1 MKAVIIKESGARPV
15 VEDIPV
21 PKPANG
27 EVLIKMHS
35 SPINPSDLSFIKGGY
50 GVQKPYPVVPGFEGS
65 GTVVEAG
72 KGILPKLLV
81 GKNVACSASHKHNGC
96 WAEYMITSANLC
108 VPVSKSISLEQASMM
123 FVNPMT
129 ALAFF
134 DIHKQLSKSSK
145 KEISIINTAGASAL
159 GRMVV
164 KTGKKNNVPVISVI
178 RRTEQVEILKSI
190 GAKYIVNSS
199 NPDFQAELKELAAEL
214 NATVIF
220 DAVGGELSQQ
230 LLDIAP
236 QGSNLFIYGR
246 LSQEPLEINPGNM
259 ISTGNHIHGFW
270 LVNWLKGK
278 SLFQTIMNTRKIQ
291 SLLKDELST
300 TIYQK
305 FEPENITEAIETYK
319 QNMSKGKVLIQF

>member
-50 GVQKPYPVVPGFEGS
+50 GVQKPFPVVPGFEGS
-65 GTVVEAG
+65 GT
-72 KGILPKLLV
+72 
-81 GKNVACSASHKHNGC
+81 SHKHNGC

-108 VPVSKSISLEQASMM
+108 VPVSKNVSLEQASMM

-164 KTGKKNNVPVISVI
+164 KTGKKNNVPVISVV

-190 GAKYIVNSS
+190 GAKYIC
-199 NPDFQAELKELAAEL
+199 K
-214 NATVIF
+214 
-220 DAVGGELSQQ
+220 QQ
-230 LLDIAP
+230 
-236 QGSNLFIYGR
+236 
-246 LSQEPLEINPGNM
+246 
-259 ISTGNHIHGFW
+259 
-270 LVNWLKGK
+270 
-278 SLFQTIMNTRKIQ
+278 Q
-291 SLLKDELST
+291 SRFS
-300 TIYQK
+300 
-305 FEPENITEAIETYK
+305 
-319 QNMSKGKVLIQF
+319 G